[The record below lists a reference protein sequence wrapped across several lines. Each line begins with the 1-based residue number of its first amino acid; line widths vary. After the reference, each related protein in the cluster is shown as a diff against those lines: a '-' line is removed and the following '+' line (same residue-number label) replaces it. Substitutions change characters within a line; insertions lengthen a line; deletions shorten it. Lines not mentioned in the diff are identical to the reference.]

1 MGHKG
6 KQLLSENVKVE
17 ILGTI
22 IKTGSQD
29 NLKYVFKST
38 YSLAETR
45 FTVYFC
51 SCQSP
56 LRKALVLDMDM
67 DTSKGRQKP
76 LKCTQADV
84 EGHLEVQ
91 ISSDNKGIQKLGPQR
106 CSRFHL
112 SKWTKP
118 QVLQPNVFM

>member
-6 KQLLSENVKVE
+6 KGLLSENVKVE

-29 NLKYVFKST
+29 ILKYVFKST

-56 LRKALVLDMDM
+56 LRKALALDMD
-67 DTSKGRQKP
+67 SILQKVDRN
-76 LKCTQADV
+76 L
-84 EGHLEVQ
+84 
-91 ISSDNKGIQKLGPQR
+91 
-106 CSRFHL
+106 
-112 SKWTKP
+112 
-118 QVLQPNVFM
+118 